1 MFNETIEYNISFGEK
16 KENIDKDKMDF
27 SLEAS
32 NLKDFIKDLP
42 EGLNT
47 KVGEKGSRISTGQK
61 QRINIARAFYNNT
74 KVLIMDEST
83 NSLDTENETSIFND
97 IIKLKNNLIVIVVSH
112 NKNLLKKFCDQ
123 LYELN
128 NFKVKKI

>member
-1 MFNETIEYNISFGEK
+1 MDILSSLVIPDGGEILINNELINSKNFFGGKEISYISQSTDLFNETIEYNISFGEK
-16 KENIDKDKMDF
+16 KENIDKDKMNF

-47 KVGEKGSRISTGQK
+47 KVGEKGSLISTGQK

-74 KVLIMDEST
+74 KVLIMDE
-83 NSLDTENETSIFND
+83 FN
-97 IIKLKNNLIVIVVSH
+97 KLIRYRK
-112 NKNLLKKFCDQ
+112 
-123 LYELN
+123 
-128 NFKVKKI
+128 

>member
-1 MFNETIEYNISFGEK
+1 M
-16 KENIDKDKMDF
+16 
-27 SLEAS
+27 
-32 NLKDFIKDLP
+32 P

-47 KVGEKGSRISTGQK
+47 KVGEKGSLISTGQK

>member
-1 MFNETIEYNISFGEK
+1 MS
-16 KENIDKDKMDF
+16 
-27 SLEAS
+27 
-32 NLKDFIKDLP
+32 
-42 EGLNT
+42 
-47 KVGEKGSRISTGQK
+47 
-61 QRINIARAFYNNT
+61 
-74 KVLIMDEST
+74 ST